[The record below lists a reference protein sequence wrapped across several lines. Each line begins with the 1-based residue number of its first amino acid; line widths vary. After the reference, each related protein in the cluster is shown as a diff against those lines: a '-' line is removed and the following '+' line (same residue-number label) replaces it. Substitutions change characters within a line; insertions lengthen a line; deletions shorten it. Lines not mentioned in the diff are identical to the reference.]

1 MRFCVLGS
9 NSGRNA
15 GDAAILASIINNFS
29 AINGKLGFD
38 VPTTNCRYIRE
49 RYKDKDV
56 KPVSI
61 MPWTGSV
68 RILGIST
75 MLSIIRSD
83 VVLITDGII
92 FDIKLFNPLF
102 NFLIL
107 LAFLVPFARLMGKKV
122 ICFCVGV
129 GPLDTK
135 IGRRLARMVCNMSQ
149 SVMVREQSSYE
160 LLEKVGV
167 RPELLEIYPDAAF
180 VNSPSDDDRVDE
192 ILAGAGLNGSEKI
205 IGINVNSYIDLWLR
219 KSESLDREYFVGEF
233 ARAVDLVIEKL
244 DVRILFT
251 ITQVMDIG
259 IAEEIMGWM
268 RHREKVSIISNKEL
282 TNHDIMGAMGRM
294 ELFVGMR
301 LHSLILSSAMN
312 VPVMGLAYA
321 PKVRHFMKMIG
332 MPELI
337 YELGE
342 ISADGLSSA
351 IVNAYSNRESNREKL
366 KPVIDEIKQKA
377 LAAFSVVNDRFLNRK
392 DGDNDSR

>member
-29 AINGKLGFD
+29 NINGKLGFD
-38 VPTTNCRYIRE
+38 VPTTNCGYIRE

-83 VVLITDGII
+83 IVLITDGII

-107 LAFLVPFARLMGKKV
+107 LAFLIPFARLMGKKV

-135 IGRRLARMVCNMSQ
+135 IGRKLARMVCNMSQ

-167 RPELLEIYPDAAF
+167 RPDLLEIYPDAAF

-301 LHSLILSSAMN
+301 LHSLILSSAMYA
-312 VPVMGLAYA
+312 PVMGLAYA

-342 ISADGLSSA
+342 ISAEGLSSA
-351 IVNAYSNRESNREKL
+351 IVNAYNNRESNREKL

-392 DGDNDSR
+392 DVDNDSR

>member
-1 MRFCVLGS
+1 MRFSVLGS

-29 AINGKLGFD
+29 KINGKLGFD
-38 VPTTNCRYIRE
+38 VPTTNCRYIRDL
-49 RYKDKDV
+49 YKDKNV

-107 LAFLVPFARLMGKKV
+107 LAFLIPFARLMGKKV

-135 IGRRLARMVCNMSQ
+135 IGRKLARMVCNMSQ
-149 SVMVREQSSYE
+149 SVMVREQSSYD
-160 LLEKVGV
+160 LLEEVGV
-167 RPELLEIYPDAAF
+167 RPELMEIYPDAAF
-180 VNSPSDDDRVDE
+180 VNSPSDDSRVDE
-192 ILAGAGLNGSEKI
+192 ILAGAGVDGPKKI

-219 KSESLDREYFVGEF
+219 KSESLDREYFVAEF
-233 ARAVDLVIEKL
+233 ARAADLVIEKL
-244 DVRILFT
+244 DVTILFT

-259 IAEEIMGWM
+259 IAEEIMERM
-268 RHREKVSIISNKEL
+268 QKRDKASIISNIKL

-301 LHSLILSSAMN
+301 LHSLILSSAMYA
-312 VPVMGLAYA
+312 PVMGLAYA

-337 YELGE
+337 YELE
-342 ISADGLSSA
+342 KISAESLSSA
-351 IVNAYSNRESNREKL
+351 IINAYNNRESNREKL

-377 LAAFSVVNDRFLNRK
+377 LAAFGVVNDRFLNSE
-392 DGDNDSR
+392 DGKNDS

>member
-1 MRFCVLGS
+1 MRFSVLGS

-49 RYKDKDV
+49 RYQDKDV

-68 RILGIST
+68 RMLGIPT
-75 MLSIIRSD
+75 MLSILRSD
-83 VVLITDGII
+83 AVLITDGII

-107 LAFLVPFARLMGKKV
+107 LAVLVPLARLMGKKV
-122 ICFCVGV
+122 ICFSVGI
-129 GPLDTK
+129 GPLDTR
-135 IGRRLARMVCNMSQ
+135 IGRKLARMVCNMSQ

-160 LLEKVGV
+160 LLERIGV

-180 VNSPSDDDRVDE
+180 VNSPADDSRVDE
-192 ILAGAGLNGSEKI
+192 ILARAGLDGPEKI

-233 ARAVDLVIEKL
+233 AAAADLVIEKL
-244 DVRILFT
+244 DVKILFT

-259 IAEEIMGWM
+259 IAEQIMGRM
-268 RHREKVSIISNKEL
+268 RNRDAAAIISNKEL

-301 LHSLILSSAMN
+301 LHSLILSSAMYT
-312 VPVMGLAYA
+312 PVVGLAYA

-332 MPELI
+332 MPELV
-337 YELGE
+337 YELKE
-342 ISADGLSSA
+342 ISAEGLCSA
-351 IVNAYSNRESNREKL
+351 IVNAYNDRESNREKL

-392 DGDNDSR
+392 D